1 MAGVINYPM
10 HARVKGEYACVPREI
25 DSRAIRVT
33 TRPNGERECEWRT
46 QRTRALSLSLSLS
59 LSSSFWF
66 RAQQRRSARYD
77 VMNQLS

>member
-59 LSSSFWF
+59 LP
-66 RAQQRRSARYD
+66 
-77 VMNQLS
+77 LSGFERNSVDLLVTM